1 MAKQYGLI
9 MPNKSG
15 HQIGKVTTNKPSIFE
30 EESDSD
36 SSEVKPTGIPKSLKK
51 QDKLNQNKALEEDP
65 TVYQYDEVY
74 DEIDKKRKETK
85 LARKDIDKKPKY
97 INRLL
102 AAAEKR
108 KRENER
114 RIERQVQKEREEE
127 GEMFK
132 DKESFI
138 TSAYKKKLEEMKALE
153 EQEKRE
159 EYLESIGDVRK
170 QGNLDGF
177 YRHLYEQKVKYE
189 DITDEVKQEVKEEAK
204 SDSEAMEREQES
216 DCETSPKTCNKSSDH
231 DTEMETTI
239 KTKKDLKNRKYR
251 KRRDS
256 KESEDS
262 ADDRKEHLVS
272 NLDADSDFSIDSSD
286 SEDDNE
292 KVPSEKKQDNI
303 KVTAIADKTPEKTK
317 DVDETK
323 TNEDNV
329 VQQTDKRKRE
339 IDIKEESVEVK
350 PKKPKVDIW
359 KKRTV
364 GEKFDEAL
372 KRYFERKSLRQ
383 VQRGN

>member
-9 MPNKSG
+9 IPNKTG
-15 HQIGKVTTNKPSIFE
+15 HQIGKVTINKPSIFE

-51 QDKLNQNKALEEDP
+51 QEKLNQNKALEEDP

-85 LARKDIDKKPKY
+85 LARKDIDRKPKY

-189 DITDEVKQEVKEEAK
+189 DGTDKVKPEVKIESK
-204 SDSEAMEREQES
+204 SDCEGMVREQES
-216 DCETSPKTCNKSSDH
+216 DCETSPKASNKSESE
-231 DTEMETTI
+231 TELESST
-239 KTKKDLKNRKYR
+239 KRKKDLKNRRYR
-251 KRRDS
+251 TRRES

-262 ADDRKEHLVS
+262 ADEKKEHLVS

-292 KVPSEKKQDNI
+292 KVFSQKKKEDN
-303 KVTAIADKTPEKTK
+303 KVTDIADKLPEKTK
-317 DVDETK
+317 DIEETT
-323 TNEDNV
+323 TNGNNI
-329 VQQTDKRKRE
+329 VQQIDKRKNE
-339 IDIKEESVEVK
+339 GDIKEEPAEVK

-364 GEKFDEAL
+364 GDKFDEAL